1 MIQSSLQII
10 NSTTLQLWEKSMG
23 MNILRPCASSVLV
36 SDGNSYYLITCSH
49 TFSTY
54 DNEEVDFGFM
64 FGNTFYYLDGQRV
77 SAPDTIEQG
86 NCDVSVVKLEE
97 DTFAFLQNNGYCFIS
112 QEHLAINHIIE
123 DHQQLYVCGYPA
135 NRTKRVYGDDG
146 RPLYLPLSSESSK
159 ELIPSVS
166 VFKSEEVNLMMP
178 VTDKDYYYKQLKVEK
193 HLQYVLDF
201 HKDKLYDGKGCRTS
215 LPNPRGMSGCGLWG
229 INQSN
234 GDYYLVGIMTDFGEN
249 LPLMVATRI
258 DYATELMRIVLNA
271 SFPQSEI
278 VQVKWYRDDSIPY
291 EIKK

>member
-1 MIQSSLQII
+1 MTQASLQII
-10 NSTTLQLWEKSMG
+10 NNATLQLWEKTIGTNM
-23 MNILRPCASSVLV
+23 LRPCTSSVLI
-36 SDGNSYYLITCSH
+36 SDGSSYYLITCSH
-49 TFSTY
+49 TFSTN

-64 FGNTFYYLDGQRV
+64 LGNTFYYLDGQRV

-86 NCDVSVVKLEE
+86 NCDMSVVKLEE
-97 DTFAFLQNNGYCFIS
+97 DTSSILQKNGYSFIT

-146 RPLYLPLSSESSK
+146 RPFQLFQSSE
-159 ELIPSVS
+159 EGIETRCYPIVY
-166 VFKSEEVNLMMP
+166 KSIVVYLMLP
-178 VTDKDYYYKQLKVEK
+178 VTLNDNYYNQLKIEK
-193 HLQYVLDF
+193 HLQYILDF
-201 HKDKLYDGKGCRTS
+201 HKDKLSDTKGRRIS

-229 INQSN
+229 INQSS
-234 GDYYLVGIMTDFGEN
+234 GEYYLIGIMTDFGEN

-291 EIKK
+291 EFTK

>member
-1 MIQSSLQII
+1 METSLQIV
-10 NSTTLQLWEKSMG
+10 NNATLQLWEKSIG
-23 MNILRPCASSVLV
+23 MNMLRPCASSVLI
-36 SDGNSYYLITCSH
+36 SDGYSFYLTTCSH

-64 FGNTFYYLDGQRV
+64 IGNTFYYLDGQRV

-86 NCDVSVVKLEE
+86 NCDVSVVKLKD
-97 DTFAFLQNNGYCFIS
+97 DTIAVLRNNGFCFIS

-146 RPLYLPLSSESSK
+146 KPLYLPLSSESSK
-159 ELIPSVS
+159 GLIPSVS

-178 VTDKDYYYKQLKVEK
+178 VTDKDYYKQLKVEK

-201 HKDKLYDGKGCRTS
+201 HKDKLYDGKGRRTS
-215 LPNPRGMSGCGLWG
+215 LPNPTGMSGCGLWG
-229 INQSN
+229 INQSD
-234 GDYYLVGIMTDFGEN
+234 GDYYLVGFMTDFGEN
-249 LPLMVATRI
+249 LPLMIATRI

>member
-1 MIQSSLQII
+1 MIQTSLQIL
-10 NSTTLQLWEKSMG
+10 NNATLQLWEKSIG
-23 MNILRPCASSVLV
+23 MNMLRPCASSVLI

-54 DNEEVDFGFM
+54 DYEEVDFGFM
-64 FGNTFYYLDGQRV
+64 IENTFYYLDGKRV

-86 NCDVSVVKLEE
+86 KCDVSVVKLEK
-97 DTFAFLQNNGYCFIS
+97 DTSAILQNNGYCFIT
-112 QEHLAINHIIE
+112 QEHLAINHIME
-123 DHQQLYVCGYPA
+123 NHQQLYVCGYPA
-135 NRTKRVYGDDG
+135 NRTKRVYRNDG
-146 RPLYLPLSSESSK
+146 KPLYLPLSSESSK
-159 ELIPSVS
+159 ELIPLVY

-178 VTDKDYYYKQLKVEK
+178 VTDKDYYYKQLKAEK

-201 HKDKLYDGKGCRTS
+201 HKDKLYDGKGRRTS

-229 INQSN
+229 INQPN

-249 LPLMVATRI
+249 RPLMVVTRI

-278 VQVKWYRDDSIPY
+278 VQVKWFRDDSIPY

>member
-1 MIQSSLQII
+1 MIQASLQII
-10 NSTTLQLWEKSMG
+10 NNATLQLWEKSIG
-23 MNILRPCASSVLV
+23 MNMLRPCASSVLI

-49 TFSTY
+49 TFSTF

-64 FGNTFYYLDGQRV
+64 IGNIFYYLDVQRV

-86 NCDVSVVKLEE
+86 SCDVSVVKLEK
-97 DTFAFLQNNGYCFIS
+97 DASANLQNNGYCFIT

-135 NRTKRVYGDDG
+135 NRTKRLYRNDTTPFHLSQRTEDGTETRCYPYVYKSKIT
-146 RPLYLPLSSESSK
+146 YLMLPATS
-159 ELIPSVS
+159 
-166 VFKSEEVNLMMP
+166 N
-178 VTDKDYYYKQLKVEK
+178 DKYYKQLKIEK

-201 HKDKLYDGKGCRTS
+201 HKDKLRDSKGRRIS

-229 INQSN
+229 INQSD
-234 GDYYLVGIMTDFGEN
+234 GDYYLVGIMTDYGES

-258 DYATELMRIVLNA
+258 DYVTELMRKVLNA

-291 EIKK
+291 EITK